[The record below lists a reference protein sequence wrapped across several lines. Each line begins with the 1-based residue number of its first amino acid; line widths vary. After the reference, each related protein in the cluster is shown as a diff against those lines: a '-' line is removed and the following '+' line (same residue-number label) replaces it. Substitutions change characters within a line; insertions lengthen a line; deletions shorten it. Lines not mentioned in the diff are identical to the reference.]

1 MLMSGGYPPEGS
13 RWLPTVD
20 PGKGEY
26 ETAIVIP
33 EVYLVVVVVAV
44 VRVCNF
50 DHSTPPCVPPF
61 PFPPLLPWGQPAL
74 CRGFMCKIKCGPS
87 TTLTS
92 LAFLPFPDQCMVSIP
107 LRFPPFPLL
116 PWGRPALCRG
126 STCKI
131 KCGPSTTLTSL
142 AFLSF
147 S

>member
-1 MLMSGGYPPEGS
+1 MSGGYPPEGS

-44 VRVCNF
+44 VRVCSF

-74 CRGFMCKIKCGPS
+74 PRFHVQNQVWPFHNSDIPS
-87 TTLTS
+87 FFTIS
-92 LAFLPFPDQCMVSIP
+92 
-107 LRFPPFPLL
+107 
-116 PWGRPALCRG
+116 
-126 STCKI
+126 
-131 KCGPSTTLTSL
+131 
-142 AFLSF
+142 
-147 S
+147 